1 MIQPYRL
8 KHCEDKL
15 TCSSITKISWITQL
29 LTIFSC
35 MISVAY
41 RGNILLD
48 LLQILLWHI
57 YHSSIATARTVL
69 ITRLGYN
76 YYCSSSVLVSF
87 ATFHK
92 KKQLSGAHQQ
102 LYITLPHPGYLTI
115 LENPV
120 KPYKLMVSV
129 WISARVA
136 CSVAYLSTRALRIS
150 PVMGSSLTASWA
162 SIHLAPSHGLNFVS
176 GCLVGSSTQAR
187 FCPHGEHIACR
198 S

>member
-1 MIQPYRL
+1 MLEYNL
-8 KHCEDKL
+8 DWL
-15 TCSSITKISWITQL
+15 NYTA
-29 LTIFSC
+29 IFSC

-41 RGNILLD
+41 GGNILLD

-76 YYCSSSVLVSF
+76 YYCSSSVSVSF

-92 KKQLSGAHQQ
+92 KKLSGAHQQ

-120 KPYKLMVSV
+120 KPYKQMVSV
-129 WISARVA
+129 WILARVA
-136 CSVAYLSTRALRIS
+136 CSVAYLSTRTLRIS
-150 PVMGSSLTASWA
+150 LVMGSSFTR
-162 SIHLAPSHGLNFVS
+162 

-187 FCPHGEHIACR
+187 FCAHGEHIACWSQSKWQHFEHMGPQSHENLR
-198 S
+198 